1 MDDSIA
7 RNNLH
12 SRFHKNL
19 CTGLEL
25 NISLT
30 LNAWCWCKTQSLS
43 TTQTAQLFNRCSKL
57 FIDKSRLMKYWSDWL
72 YKITILKS
80 TCTHRV
86 QLRGILTVAT
96 GTSLYRAS
104 RSASPLRP
112 THLLV
117 GHGLTRSGVD
127 MVMSPIAAEPER
139 RPAEAA
145 ASGCTAIYPTRRSRS
160 S

>member
-72 YKITILKS
+72 YKLTILKS
-80 TCTHRV
+80 TNLHAPRAAI
-86 QLRGILTVAT
+86 GAILTVAT

-127 MVMSPIAAEPER
+127 MVMSPIAAER
-139 RPAEAA
+139 RPCIVARLP
-145 ASGCTAIYPTRRSRS
+145 GG
-160 S
+160 